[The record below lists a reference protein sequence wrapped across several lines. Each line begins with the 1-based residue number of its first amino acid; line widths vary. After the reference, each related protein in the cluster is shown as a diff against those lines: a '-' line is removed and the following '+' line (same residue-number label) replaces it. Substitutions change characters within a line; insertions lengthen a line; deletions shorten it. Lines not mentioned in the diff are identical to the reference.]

1 MKIQS
6 IDLYNKFRAKRS
18 RVCIKKDGECR
29 RRINK
34 YFKTKQALTYHTR
47 SGPTSLN
54 SYYLT
59 SLITSAFY
67 EFFSA
72 YWNVRRNSDVHRT
85 HSQLQIFG
93 FVRFMYT
100 GCISVPVIIRYQ
112 KCAAFSIRRM
122 NEASGRKL
130 LNTEKPRRGSWFIPV
145 KCGLITL
152 LWIRETMPPDSL
164 FYFGKITS
172 WNGGET
178 DIS

>member
-1 MKIQS
+1 MKKQAIV
-6 IDLYNKFRAKRS
+6 LYNKFRAKRR

-100 GCISVPVIIRYQ
+100 GCISLPVFIRYQ
-112 KCAAFSIRRM
+112 KYAAFSIRRI
-122 NEASGRKL
+122 NEAARRKL
-130 LNTEKPRRGSWFIPV
+130 LNTEKPRHSSWFSPV
-145 KCGLITL
+145 KCDIINMLWWRWTLIEMQSGSNT
-152 LWIRETMPPDSL
+152 
-164 FYFGKITS
+164 
-172 WNGGET
+172 
-178 DIS
+178 ISKVA